1 MTMQRCRVGMIWS
14 VIAIAFAM
22 LTVAACGQATGT
34 VDAAGTHVQSA
45 PAKALSFDVVSVKR
59 HPPGDKGERMGLTPD
74 GVQVRNQP
82 LDAIVREAYGLSFG
96 GQIVGAPDWVGSERF
111 DIDAKVSGDDA
122 EAFHKLDLDQVR
134 QMVRPILADRF
145 KLVAHS
151 ETRILPVYALVIA
164 KSGLKM
170 KQATP
175 DETSPNGVKGG
186 DAVAKLGRMAM
197 RRIQNQGQPVTNQLT
212 GQAVPTAVLVKTL
225 AQLEQDRFILD
236 KTGLTGNYDFVLIWK
251 PDTSTPPDA
260 SSTSD
265 PSLSIFTAIQE
276 QLGLKLEPDK
286 GPVPVLVIDHI
297 ERPSGN

>member
-1 MTMQRCRVGMIWS
+1 MMMQRCTVGIIRS
-14 VIAIAFAM
+14 ATAIAFTM
-22 LTVAACGQATGT
+22 LAAAACGQATGA

-45 PAKALSFDVVSVKR
+45 PAKALSFDVVSVKS
-59 HPPGDKGERMGLTPD
+59 HPPGDKGERMGLTSD
-74 GVQVRNQP
+74 GIQVRNQP
-82 LDAIVREAYGLSFG
+82 LDAIIREAYGLSFG

-111 DIDAKVSGDDA
+111 DIEAKVSGGDA
-122 EAFHKLDLDQVR
+122 EAFHKLNLDQVR
-134 QMVRPILADRF
+134 EMVRPILADRF
-145 KLVAHS
+145 KVVAHS

-170 KQATP
+170 KQAMPSDT
-175 DETSPNGVKGG
+175 DPNGATGG
-186 DAVAKLGRMAM
+186 DAVTKLGRMAM
-197 RRIQNQGQPVTNQLT
+197 RRIQTPGQAVTNQLT
-212 GQAVPTAVLVKTL
+212 GQAVPTSVLVKTL

-236 KTGLTGNYDFVLIWK
+236 KTGLTGNYDFVLTWN
-251 PDTSTPPDA
+251 PDTSTPADA

-297 ERPSGN
+297 QRPSGN